1 MSEVITVAA
10 LPPAPVFVSD
20 GETITTSQFV
30 AEFFGKQHA
39 HVLERIR
46 ELDCSEAFRRSNF
59 RSAEYVDAQGKPRT
73 SYRITRDGFTF
84 LAMGFTGPRAAQFK
98 EAFIAAFNAMEQQL
112 RGGNALPLLA
122 ETVTR
127 MQTQMQAVLQRQEED
142 TLKLNALL
150 DLVDVTKR
158 YVGLL
163 EAHQKRPRVRVKLTP
178 ELYREAHE
186 LFCQG
191 VGLTGVV
198 DLLGIG
204 RTTAHYI
211 HTGEYVP
218 PLRWGVPRLPPAA
231 PGAGAGA

>member
-1 MSEVITVAA
+1 VSDITTLAA
-10 LPPAPVFVSD
+10 LPPIPLTLRD
-20 GETITTSQFV
+20 GQPRVTSRDV
-30 AEFFGKQHA
+30 AEIFGRRHDN
-39 HVLERIR
+39 VLRDIQR
-46 ELDCSEAFRRSNF
+46 LDCSEGFRLLNF
-59 RSAEYVDAQGKPRT
+59 EESSFLNAQNKPQPMVEM
-73 SYRITRDGFTF
+73 TRDGFTF

-98 EAFIAAFNAMEQQL
+98 EAFIAAFNDMEAQL
-112 RGGNALPLLA
+112 RGGSALPLLA

-127 MQTQMQAVLQRQEED
+127 MQGQLEAVLVRQEQD

-163 EAHQKRPRVRVKLTP
+163 ETNQRPPKRVPVKLTP

-211 HTGEYVP
+211 RAGEYVP
-218 PLRWGVPRLPPAA
+218 PPRWGMPRLPAA
-231 PGAGAGA
+231 TPSASA